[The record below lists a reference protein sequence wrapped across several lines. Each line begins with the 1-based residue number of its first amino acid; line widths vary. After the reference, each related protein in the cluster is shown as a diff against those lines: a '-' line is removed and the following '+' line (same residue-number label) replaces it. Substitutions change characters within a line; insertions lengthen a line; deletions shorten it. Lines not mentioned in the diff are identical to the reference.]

1 MTAEL
6 TEQDASPADIPRF
19 TDNDLRTAA
28 MVIVRRIAEWEIN
41 EEITPDDADQRVR
54 GLLAYRGNAL
64 TTEARNDAYEQL
76 RSALMRLE
84 YVRSDMWDPM
94 EGDRDM
100 AEYDAD
106 DDAENAIQKLVG
118 PRR

>member
-1 MTAEL
+1 MTATTSEV
-6 TEQDASPADIPRF
+6 TTPRF

-28 MVIVRRIAEWEIN
+28 MVILRKVATWEIN
-41 EEITPDDADQRVR
+41 EEITPTDADQRVR
-54 GLLAYRGNAL
+54 GLLAYRGDAL
-64 TTEARNDAYEQL
+64 TLEQRNAAYEEL
-76 RSALMRLE
+76 REAVARLE
-84 YVRSDMWDPM
+84 YVRSDRWDPM